1 MSPTDHPAHRLAI
14 LDDYQD
20 VALDFAP
27 WNTLQDVEIVVFHDP
42 LPTLQE
48 TVEALAG
55 FDIIIA
61 MRERTAFDAEVIS
74 ALPRLKLLVTT
85 GKVNA
90 SIDLDAATGAGIT
103 VCGTAGSTTATP
115 EHTWALLMA
124 WMRDIPAQQASLRAG
139 TWQNGTTVGRGL
151 SGTTLGILGLGRIGS
166 RIAAYGA
173 AFGMEVIAWS
183 QNLAADRAA
192 AAGARLVGREELF
205 ACADVVSIHLQ
216 LSERTRGLVDE
227 AELRLLGPDGLL
239 VNTSRA
245 GIVDQDAML
254 RGLHE
259 GWLGGAALD
268 VFDVEPLPAHH
279 PVTSAPR
286 TVLSPHLGYVTRQTY
301 EVFYGEAFEDVKA
314 WLDGEPLRRLN

>member
-1 MSPTDHPAHRLAI
+1 MSPTNPPAHRLAI
-14 LDDYQD
+14 LDDHQD

-27 WNTLQDVEIVVFHDP
+27 WTTLEDVEIVVFHD
-42 LPTLQE
+42 TLATARD

-55 FDIIIA
+55 FDIIVA
-61 MRERTAFDAEVIS
+61 MRERTAFDAEII
-74 ALPRLKLLVTT
+74 AGLPGLKLLVTT

-115 EHTWALLMA
+115 ELTWALLMA
-124 WMRDIPAQQASLRAG
+124 WMRDVPAQQASLRAG
-139 TWQNGTTVGRGL
+139 TWQNGTDVGFGL
-151 SGTTLGILGLGRIGS
+151 CGSTLGILGLGRIGS

-173 AFGMEVIAWS
+173 AFGMDIIAWS
-183 QNLAADRAA
+183 QNLEADRAA

-205 ACADVVSIHLQ
+205 ASADVLSVHLQ

-227 AELRLLGPDGLL
+227 TNLRLLGPAGLL

-245 GIVDQDAML
+245 GIVDQEAML

-268 VFDVEPLPAHH
+268 VFDVEPLPADH
-279 PVTSAPR
+279 PVIAAPR

-301 EVFYGEAFEDVKA
+301 KVFYRQAFEDVKA
-314 WLDGEPLRRLN
+314 WLAGAPLRRLN

>member
-1 MSPTDHPAHRLAI
+1 MTPTDRPAHRLAI

-27 WNTLQDVEIVVFHDP
+27 WNTLEDVEIVAFHDP
-42 LPTLQE
+42 LPTTQE

-55 FDIIIA
+55 FDIIVA
-61 MRERTAFDAEVIS
+61 MRERTAFDADVIS
-74 ALPRLKLLVTT
+74 GLPGLRLLITT

-90 SIDLDAATGAGIT
+90 SIDVPAATGAGVT

-139 TWQNGTTVGRGL
+139 TWQNGSDVGIGL
-151 SGTTLGILGLGRIGS
+151 SGRTLGILGLGRIGS

-173 AFGMEVIAWS
+173 AFGMDVIAWS
-183 QNLAADRAA
+183 QNLEADRAA

-205 ACADVVSIHLQ
+205 ASADVLSIHLQ

-245 GIVDQDAML
+245 GIVDQEAML

-268 VFDVEPLPAHH
+268 VFDVEPLTTDH
-279 PVTSAPR
+279 PVIAAPR

-301 EVFYGEAFEDVKA
+301 EVFYGQAFEDVKA
-314 WLDGEPLRRLN
+314 WLAGAPLRQLN